1 MFDKVANQRVMEAS
15 KPSTDVKTL
24 RLQDEYI
31 PILFARGDYAHFMA
45 QLDELG
51 IPAGKLSA
59 RMPAIIGEMKRLRF
73 QVKDREGRIDQLLDI
88 RQVSDE

>member
-1 MFDKVANQRVMEAS
+1 MNYLQAS
-15 KPSTDVKTL
+15 KPNANIKAL

-73 QVKDREGRIDQLLDI
+73 QVKDREQRIDQLLSI